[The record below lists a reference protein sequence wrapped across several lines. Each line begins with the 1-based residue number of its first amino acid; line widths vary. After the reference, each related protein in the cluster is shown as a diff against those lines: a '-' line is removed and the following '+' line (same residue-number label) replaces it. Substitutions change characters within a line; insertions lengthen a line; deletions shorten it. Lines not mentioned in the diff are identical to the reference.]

1 MHNKGSILSLRIA
14 SLLHFYGFYSE
25 TEISRFCWIARA
37 QLENLKSSIFHSAL
51 VCKSSWR
58 DCDRKLSGSAQL
70 LSHSHICDAFF
81 RKYLEDRPGLDDS
94 KPKSNDHIEFSNQWS
109 YQYNQYYTSSISSP
123 SCTNS
128 WIPRSWRYLVSI
140 LTRIYQLWIGLISVF
155 CAVSGSILEH

>member
-1 MHNKGSILSLRIA
+1 MFQSGA
-14 SLLHFYGFYSE
+14 
-25 TEISRFCWIARA
+25 EISRFFLIE
-37 QLENLKSSIFHSAL
+37 LEPNLKISRVAYFR

-94 KPKSNDHIEFSNQWS
+94 TPKSNDHIEFSNQWS

-128 WIPRSWRYLVSI
+128 WIPRSWRYLVSV
-140 LTRIYQLWIGLISVF
+140 LTRIYQLWIGLTSLFSSV
-155 CAVSGSILEH
+155 SSSILEHQQRIFILVLTTIVS